1 MHSKDNLSVEQA
13 SILEEEQQLL
23 LKVKQGLLIHAAEE
37 KKGKISNTQLE
48 NIIELRDSLA
58 DTLPEDVPAVMAQ
71 MERMVLLHTQQDSHN
86 NETGFNLDTP
96 YFAHIRLRENNRE
109 RDLLIGNQN
118 CFSTH
123 LPCAIVDWKNAPI
136 SQIFY
141 RYREGEEYVED
152 IGEREIEGELVTR
165 RMLLIENGI
174 LMRINWPGGVLENH
188 ATDPRNS
195 NKWHLVTQKVPRL
208 ESGID
213 NTLDD
218 FESTEEQADGT
229 KTKSSINFSQGRVD
243 KHLRQITALVDQHQF
258 EVITHS
264 ESGIVLI
271 QGGAG
276 SGKTT
281 VALHR
286 LAYLMSK
293 KPQYFKPKTVLPVV
307 FGPALAN
314 YMSKVLPALGV
325 QGVKPRTYHKWVSG
339 LRRRA
344 LPELPLNY
352 AENTPMDVIELKRHP
367 LWLRYYR
374 EEVQK
379 RTNYFR
385 ELFEEKLS
393 KVEGLDVLLKAWDSM
408 QDLPLIPR
416 LLRLVRWSHGEV
428 SINDVPMLSS
438 VRLEKQLENLL
449 EQTFPEL
456 MEAPHLLT
464 TQIWNDCLVRKEM
477 LIETVERLAPGEL
490 TETQLNSV
498 CTWAVRQY
506 QKRQELEEAVQT
518 ESDSAA
524 GQSEESENMD
534 LSFMDEKSLLD
545 EEDDTLLLL
554 LYQLL
559 MGPLKRKNGRQ
570 LIYTHLMLD
579 EAQDFGALEFQL
591 LVSLTPEKM
600 ISVSLAGDLDQ
611 RIMLGR
617 KHETWEESLGH
628 LILPDGSKPDVTAL
642 APLQIGY
649 RSTNE
654 IMSAAKNVIGEH
666 SVNTVWHSTRHGAP
680 VDVFRF
686 RERGAMIAFL
696 SDTLHDLS
704 VREPL
709 ASVAI
714 LTRTPETAQSLYEG
728 LKRTD
733 LADFRLISEQEFT
746 FTPGVDVTDITQ
758 TKGLEF
764 DSVIIAD
771 ADASTY
777 GPDIRSRQLLYVG
790 VTRASHQL
798 WLLHC
803 GNPSSLITGIKEES
817 QTQNAEF

>member
-1 MHSKDNLSVEQA
+1 MQKIENLSVEQNK
-13 SILEEEQQLL
+13 ILEEEQQLL
-23 LKVKQGLLIHAAEE
+23 LKVKQGLLMHTAEE
-37 KKGKISNTQLE
+37 KKGEISKSQLE
-48 NIIELRDSLA
+48 NIIELRDSLSE
-58 DTLPEDVPAVMAQ
+58 TLPEDVPAIMSQ
-71 MERMVLLHTQQDSHN
+71 MESMVLLHSQQDSHN
-86 NETGFNLDTP
+86 KDINFNLDTP
-96 YFAHIRLRENNRE
+96 YFAHIRLRENKRE

-123 LPCAIVDWKNAPI
+123 LPCSIVDWKNAPI

-174 LMRINWPGGVLENH
+174 LMRINWPGGVLENYS
-188 ATDPRNS
+188 TDAKNS
-195 NKWHLVTQKVPRL
+195 KKWHLITHKIPKL
-208 ESGID
+208 ESRKE
-213 NTLDD
+213 NFLD
-218 FESTEEQADGT
+218 ESQSSVVQQN
-229 KTKSSINFSQGRVD
+229 KTKETAIKNFSGYSVD
-243 KHLRQITALVDQHQF
+243 KHLRQITALVDPQQF
-258 EVITHS
+258 QIITHS

-286 LAYLMSK
+286 LAYLMTN
-293 KPQYFKPKTVLPVV
+293 KPQYFKPKTVLPIV

-325 QGVKPRTYHKWVSG
+325 HGVRPRTYHKWVSG

-344 LPELPLNY
+344 LPELPRNY

-367 LWLRYYR
+367 LWLRYYS

-379 RTNYFR
+379 RTINYR
-385 ELFEEKLS
+385 ELFEDKLS
-393 KVEGLDVLLKAWDSM
+393 KVEGVEQVLKAWDSM
-408 QDLPLIPR
+408 KDVPLIPR
-416 LLRLVRWSHGEV
+416 LIRLLRWSKGEL
-428 SINDVPMLSS
+428 SLNNISKLSS
-438 VRLEKQLENLL
+438 IRMEKQLENQL
-449 EQTFPEL
+449 EQAFPEL
-456 MEAPHLLT
+456 QENPHILT
-464 TQIWNDCLVRKEM
+464 TQIWNDCLVRKE
-477 LIETVERLAPGEL
+477 LLFETVERLAPGEFS
-490 TETQLNSV
+490 ETQLTSV

-506 QKRQELEEAVQT
+506 QKRQEMEEFFVKEQGET
-518 ESDSAA
+518 SHLDEHQDLKSD
-524 GQSEESENMD
+524 N
-534 LSFMDEKSLLD
+534 LNFMDDKSYLD

-554 LYQLL
+554 LFQLL
-559 MGPLKRKNGRQ
+559 MGPINRKNGSQ
-570 LIYTHLMLD
+570 LLYTHLMLD

-591 LVSLTPEKM
+591 LVSLTPANR
-600 ISVSLAGDLDQ
+600 ISVTLAGDLDQ

-617 KHETWEESLGH
+617 KNETWEESLGH
-628 LILPDGSKPDVTAL
+628 LTLPDGSKPDVTAL
-642 APLQIGY
+642 EPLKIGY

-654 IMSAAKNVIGEH
+654 IMLAAKNVIGNHTANVE
-666 SVNTVWHSTRHGAP
+666 WHSTRHGAP

-686 RERGAMIAFL
+686 KQRGAMIAFL
-696 SDTLHDLS
+696 AETLKDFS
-704 VREPL
+704 IREPL
-709 ASVAI
+709 ASVAV
-714 LTRTPETAQSLYEG
+714 LTRTPETAEFIYEG
-728 LKRTD
+728 LKLTD
-733 LADFRLISEQEFT
+733 IVDYRIIREQEFS
-746 FTPGVDVTDITQ
+746 FTPGIDVTDITQ

-803 GNPSSLITGIKEES
+803 GNPSSLIKGIKE
-817 QTQNAEF
+817 